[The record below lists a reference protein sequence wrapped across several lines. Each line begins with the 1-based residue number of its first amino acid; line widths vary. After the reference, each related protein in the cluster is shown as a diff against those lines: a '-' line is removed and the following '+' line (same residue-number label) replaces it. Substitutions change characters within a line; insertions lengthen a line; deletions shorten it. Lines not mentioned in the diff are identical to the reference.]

1 MSPGEQV
8 QILIVDSDRRALSM
22 MDRAMRPLRG
32 AHISQVPTL
41 KSARRCLQSQ
51 TYDLVVSSFELR
63 DGSGMELF
71 ELACERNSAVII
83 ASGFFDEPTS
93 MKILAYSRARI
104 IEKPLNLGDL
114 TSMAEGLLGL
124 MRPDDAL
131 DERAQLLSSMRDDPV
146 QPEVQVVQNRPW
158 EHDAIIGEAATWKEV
173 LRLVGQV
180 ADTRAEVLLLGE
192 SGTGKELVAKA
203 VHTVSPRSHHAFVAV
218 NCAAIPANLLESEL
232 FGHVKGAFTSA
243 VKDRDGRFK
252 KAHRGTIFLDE
263 IGEMPLD
270 LQAKLLRVLQEK
282 KFTPVGSDKEESA
295 DFRVVAATN
304 VHLQQMVEEGRFRE
318 DLYHRLYVFPIVL
331 PPLRERRED
340 IAALAA
346 HFLQVANTEYKRSV
360 VGFSD
365 PVLAAL
371 CAYHWPGNV
380 RQLENTIYRLV
391 IIAANDRVE
400 PHHIPADLGLD
411 LEANPPPQST
421 VDHNQ
426 SHDIQPNEAAG
437 VAVQSLPIEGI
448 ELRDLLAEIEANYID
463 QALERTGGNRNQAAR
478 LLGLNRTTLVEKLRK
493 RSES

>member
-1 MSPGEQV
+1 MTPGEQV

-32 AHISQVPTL
+32 ARISQVTTL
-41 KSARRCLQSQ
+41 KSAHRCLASQ
-51 TYDLVVSSFELR
+51 TYDLVISSFELR

-71 ELACERNSAVII
+71 EFARAQQTAVII

-93 MKILAYSRARI
+93 LTILEYPRARI
-104 IEKPLNLGDL
+104 IEKPLELADL
-114 TSMAEGLLGL
+114 TSMAEGLLGVN
-124 MRPDDAL
+124 RPGEVI
-131 DERAQLLSSMRDDPV
+131 DERAELLSSMREDPV
-146 QPEVQVVQNRPW
+146 QPEVQVVQSRPW
-158 EHDAIIGEAATWKEV
+158 EHDAIIGDAAPWKEV
-173 LRLVGQV
+173 LRLVDQV

-304 VHLQQMVEEGRFRE
+304 VHLQKMVEQGRFRE

-331 PPLRERRED
+331 PPLRDRRED
-340 IAALAA
+340 IAALAI
-346 HFLQVANTEYKRSV
+346 HFLQAANTEYRRSV
-360 VGFSD
+360 TGFSD

-371 CAYHWPGNV
+371 CAYDWPGNV

-391 IIAANDRVE
+391 IIAAKGRVE
-400 PHHIPADLGLD
+400 PHHVPADLGLD
-411 LEANPPPQST
+411 LTAAPVPPLHQEHESPPQDS
-421 VDHNQ
+421 Q
-426 SHDIQPNEAAG
+426 SRSE
-437 VAVQSLPIEGI
+437 VRTLPSQGI
-448 ELRDLLAEIEANYID
+448 ELRQLLADIESDYID

>member
-1 MSPGEQV
+1 M

-32 AHISQVPTL
+32 ARISQVTTL
-41 KSARRCLQSQ
+41 KSAHRCLASQ
-51 TYDLVVSSFELR
+51 AYDLVISSFELR
-63 DGSGMELF
+63 DGSGLELF
-71 ELACERNSAVII
+71 EFARDQQNAVII

-93 MKILAYSRARI
+93 LKILEYPRARI
-104 IEKPLNLGDL
+104 IEKPLELADL
-114 TSMAEGLLGL
+114 TSMAEGLLGVN
-124 MRPDDAL
+124 RPDEVL
-131 DERAQLLSSMRDDPV
+131 DERAQLLSSMREDPV
-146 QPEVQVVQNRPW
+146 QPEVQVVQSRPW
-158 EHDAIIGEAATWKEV
+158 EHDAIIGDAASWREV
-173 LRLVGQV
+173 LRLVDQV

-203 VHTVSPRSHHAFVAV
+203 VHTVSPRSQHDFVAV

-304 VHLQQMVEEGRFRE
+304 VHLQKMVEDGRFRE

-340 IAALAA
+340 IASLAK
-346 HFLQVANTEYKRSV
+346 HFLHAANTEYRRSV
-360 VGFSD
+360 TGFSD

-371 CAYHWPGNV
+371 CAYDWPGNV

-391 IIAANDRVE
+391 IIAAQNRVE
-400 PHHIPADLGLD
+400 PHHIPPDLGLD
-411 LEANPPPQST
+411 LDAEFVVSADPAPETPVSETQDQSPSALRRT
-421 VDHNQ
+421 
-426 SHDIQPNEAAG
+426 
-437 VAVQSLPIEGI
+437 LPKQGL
-448 ELRDLLAEIEANYID
+448 ELRQLLADIESDYID